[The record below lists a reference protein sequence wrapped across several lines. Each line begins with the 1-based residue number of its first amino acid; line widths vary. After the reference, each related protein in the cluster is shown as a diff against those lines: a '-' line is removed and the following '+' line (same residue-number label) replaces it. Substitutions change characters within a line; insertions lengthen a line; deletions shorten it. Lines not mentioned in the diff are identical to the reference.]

1 MCFYCHLNLVLQ
13 LILCFF
19 LVAFSFTMVVDNVS
33 FLLVHLINTHLS
45 SYFYTT
51 QMNWQEKW
59 THLPVRKLENHHG
72 FGRTQVTVF
81 DSNNLPLCF
90 WQETL
95 KCCSPVLV
103 LLYCYTLCG
112 TEHAGCWGVE
122 RAQSQV
128 SLLLV
133 AISVSLDKG
142 PVSLPS
148 CQESEI
154 SQSPASRLIGIC
166 IYYWFTLARWCVLKA
181 QGMLSYV

>member
-59 THLPVRKLENHHG
+59 THLPVRKSENHHG

-95 KCCSPVLV
+95 KCSLLTCPCPAV
-103 LLYCYTLCG
+103 LLHSLWDWTRWVLGGGKG
-112 TEHAGCWGVE
+112 TESGFTFVGCHLCVLGQRSSLSAKLPRVRDFSEPCLPFNWHLH
-122 RAQSQV
+122 
-128 SLLLV
+128 LLL
-133 AISVSLDKG
+133 
-142 PVSLPS
+142 
-148 CQESEI
+148 
-154 SQSPASRLIGIC
+154 
-166 IYYWFTLARWCVLKA
+166 IYPGQMVC
-181 QGMLSYV
+181 S

>member
-1 MCFYCHLNLVLQ
+1 MYLSYSSTLLTPTCP
-13 LILCFF
+13 LISIL
-19 LVAFSFTMVVDNVS
+19 LRWIGRKNEHIYLWGNQRTTMV
-33 FLLVHLINTHLS
+33 LVELRWLCLTLTICR
-45 SYFYTT
+45 F
-51 QMNWQEKW
+51 
-59 THLPVRKLENHHG
+59 
-72 FGRTQVTVF
+72 VF
-81 DSNNLPLCF
+81 DKKRWSVP
-90 WQETL
+90 
-95 KCCSPVLV
+95 CSPVLV

-181 QGMLSYV
+181 QGMLSYF

>member
-59 THLPVRKLENHHG
+59 THLPVRKSENHHG

-95 KCCSPVLV
+95 KCSLLTCPCPAV
-103 LLYCYTLCG
+103 LLHSLWDWTRWVLGGGKG
-112 TEHAGCWGVE
+112 TESGFTFVGCHLCPWTKVQSLCQAAKSQRFL
-122 RAQSQV
+122 RA
-128 SLLLV
+128 LP
-133 AISVSLDKG
+133 
-142 PVSLPS
+142 PV
-148 CQESEI
+148 
-154 SQSPASRLIGIC
+154 
-166 IYYWFTLARWCVLKA
+166 
-181 QGMLSYV
+181 